1 MQAPVV
7 AWAQDMLRLYLKIET
22 KPQSNVGKAEFQQ
35 LVVEIREHDL
45 LCRYVS
51 GGVHY
56 ELAQKFLR
64 PIDPEQS
71 RYAVTGRK
79 LTFELR
85 KVKPS
90 GWKRPF
96 RLDSKATPKWL
107 KTDFDRWDED
117 VQAVDSG
124 DEKEETAAPVAT
136 AKADDLRS
144 ALREVEEREKRER
157 QERQKQLEESM
168 KVTCVS
174 FFVHL
179 FNRFFGCFRRRA
191 SSPLLPKWS
200 EMWTWTESIKRKSTH
215 RPFHSS
221 VFLSQ
226 NWNGPVVS
234 GRLAH

>member
-35 LVVEIREHDL
+35 LEVEIRERDV

-56 ELAQKFLR
+56 ELSQKFIR

-71 RYAVTGRK
+71 RYVVTGRK
-79 LTFELR
+79 LSFELR

-117 VQAVDSG
+117 VQANDSG
-124 DEKEETAAPVAT
+124 DEKDETTSVVPNAT

-157 QERQKQLEESM
+157 QDRQKQLEESM
-168 KVTCVS
+168 KVRV
-174 FFVHL
+174 
-179 FNRFFGCFRRRA
+179 
-191 SSPLLPKWS
+191 
-200 EMWTWTESIKRKSTH
+200 
-215 RPFHSS
+215 
-221 VFLSQ
+221 
-226 NWNGPVVS
+226 
-234 GRLAH
+234 